1 MIYGGGWDGDNLI
14 QGYNRGGVLDISDSI
29 SVSLSRVYY
38 YKMIFCC
45 QLFPNLIEVSKSSMK
60 IWKVIIHLQDLS
72 DLSLT
77 NPIVLV
83 FLFIFA
89 LGHS

>member
-1 MIYGGGWDGDNLI
+1 M
-14 QGYNRGGVLDISDSI
+14 ST
-29 SVSLSRVYY
+29 
-38 YKMIFCC
+38 
-45 QLFPNLIEVSKSSMK
+45 FPKFDWSFKIVNE

-89 LGHS
+89 LGHSWSKEKSLQSEWTYISDCNSYNI

>member
-1 MIYGGGWDGDNLI
+1 M
-14 QGYNRGGVLDISDSI
+14 ST
-29 SVSLSRVYY
+29 
-38 YKMIFCC
+38 
-45 QLFPNLIEVSKSSMK
+45 FPNLIEVSKSSMK

-89 LGHS
+89 LGHSWSKEKSLQSEWTYISDCNSYNI